1 MHKYYCTKCD
11 HVCGKSEDIGDTD
24 SCVQTNG
31 MWTMKDGEDYE
42 TQIEIVQ
49 SCDACGYQVYTL
61 EDLTKFRDS
70 VMKGIALLEKE
81 V

>member
-1 MHKYYCTKCD
+1 MSKYYCTRCD
-11 HVCGKSEDIGDTD
+11 HVCGKSEDIEDTE

-31 MWTMKDGEDYE
+31 MWAMKDGEDCE
-42 TQIEIVQ
+42 TEIEIVRA
-49 SCDACGYQVYTL
+49 CDACGDQVYTL
-61 EDLTKFRDS
+61 EDLTKVRDS